1 MSKKY
6 HVERREFLNKF
17 TDMRAYV
24 IGIVEDTREKHE
36 CYESKKDRSEII
48 LRIADCSDE
57 IDLWFDL
64 RTERDRENSLF
75 KIKQLAD
82 IVVQMRDAI
91 ELEVRSIEEREAVQQ
106 HARAASAV
114 H

>member
-24 IGIVEDTREKHE
+24 IGIVEDTSEKHE
-36 CYESKKDRSEII
+36 CCDSKKERSEII

-64 RTERDRENSLF
+64 RTERDRDNSLH
-75 KIKQLAD
+75 KIKQLAEV
-82 IVVQMRDAI
+82 IVEMRDAI
-91 ELEVRSIEEREAVQQ
+91 EKEVAIINERQSTQQ

>member
-6 HVERREFLNKF
+6 RVQRREFLNLY
-17 TDMRAYV
+17 TSWRAYV
-24 IGIVEDTREKHE
+24 IGIVEDTSDAHFCCDQNQE
-36 CYESKKDRSEII
+36 RSE
-48 LRIADCSDE
+48 LTLKIADCSEE

-64 RTERDRENSLF
+64 RTKDDRENSLY
-75 KIKQLAD
+75 KIRKLAEV
-82 IVVQMRDAI
+82 ITEVRDAI
-91 ELEVRSIEEREAVQQ
+91 EAEVVSLDRKESVKQ

>member
-1 MSKKY
+1 MNKKY

-24 IGIVEDTREKHE
+24 IGIVEDTREQHS
-36 CYESKKDRSEII
+36 CCDSKKERSEII
-48 LRIADCSDE
+48 LKIADCSDE

-64 RTERDRENSLF
+64 RTSRDRENSLY
-75 KIKQLAD
+75 KIDQLASV
-82 IVVQMRDAI
+82 IAEVRDAI
-91 ELEVRSIEEREAVQQ
+91 DLEVRSIEEREAVQQ
-106 HARAASAV
+106 HARAASVV

>member
-24 IGIVEDTREKHE
+24 IGIVEDTREQHT
-36 CYESKKDRSEII
+36 CCDSKKDRSEII
-48 LRIADCSDE
+48 LKIADCSDE

-64 RTERDRENSLF
+64 RSGRDRENSPSQDHPSRGSDLCSPR
-75 KIKQLAD
+75 
-82 IVVQMRDAI
+82 RDRTRSAI
-91 ELEVRSIEEREAVQQ
+91 DRGA
-106 HARAASAV
+106 
-114 H
+114 

>member
-36 CYESKKDRSEII
+36 CCEPKKDRSEII
-48 LRIADCSDE
+48 LKIADCSDE

-64 RTERDRENSLF
+64 RTERDRENSLY
-75 KIKQLAD
+75 KIKQLAEV
-82 IVVQMRDAI
+82 IVEMRDAI
-91 ELEVRSIEEREAVQQ
+91 EKEIAVINERQMTEQ